1 MKTAG
6 GMSACCWMLLKV
18 TVSPAATGFGD
29 DAVAVMVMGI
39 RLDCVGIRLLTQAL
53 SKVAA
58 LAGLAGSKK
67 TLATTAKAA
76 STAIRRR
83 LIIASPLLAIPFALS
98 LDSPDPFR
106 SSEAL

>member
-18 TVSPAATGFGD
+18 TVPPGATGFGD
-29 DAVAVMVMGI
+29 VVAVMVMGI

-58 LAGLAGSKK
+58 LAGLAGSK
-67 TLATTAKAA
+67 
-76 STAIRRR
+76 RRSLPLQRRQVR
-83 LIIASPLLAIPFALS
+83 LSGGA
-98 LDSPDPFR
+98 
-106 SSEAL
+106 